1 MDPSF
6 TGGGWGN
13 RRTSSSVRRS
23 ACEEYTGSEAGRVI
37 FDPHSW
43 VQPTAR
49 EAGRVIFDPHS
60 WVQSTAREAGLVRVL
75 RPEHRSV
82 FPFARGD
89 GYYTR
94 KAHARDGAGQAA
106 TCCTSAGA
114 SRHGGRFDGV
124 RIRIP
129 AWPRKSPHD
138 TEDGPRCICMKRAE
152 CA

>member
-1 MDPSF
+1 MSPKISPDPADEPAPPAS
-6 TGGGWGN
+6 G
-13 RRTSSSVRRS
+13 SSPPPPSDAVPARNTPAGSDIAS
-23 ACEEYTGSEAGRVI
+23 AATRAPPRN
-37 FDPHSW
+37 
-43 VQPTAR
+43 
-49 EAGRVIFDPHS
+49 
-60 WVQSTAREAGLVRVL
+60 
-75 RPEHRSV
+75 RSV

-129 AWPRKSPHD
+129 AC
-138 TEDGPRCICMKRAE
+138 GPPTASGCQCLDSRGGAPTSYHIGAAAWVVGGRHCILCGSLLVGGRG
-152 CA
+152 